1 MPRIQT
7 VSVRVVDLRRLHIML
22 VLNIVLGVLNLILQ

>member
-7 VSVRVVDLRRLHIML
+7 VSVRVVDLRRLNIML
-22 VLNIVLGVLNLILQ
+22 VLNIILGVLNVVLK

>member
-7 VSVRVVDLRRLHIML
+7 VSVRVVDLRRLNIML
-22 VLNIVLGVLNLILQ
+22 VLNIILGVLNLVLK